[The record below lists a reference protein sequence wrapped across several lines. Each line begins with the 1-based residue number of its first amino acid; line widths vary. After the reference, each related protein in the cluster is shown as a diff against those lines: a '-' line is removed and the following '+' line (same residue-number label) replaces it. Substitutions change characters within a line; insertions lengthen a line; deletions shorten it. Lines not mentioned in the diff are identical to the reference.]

1 MAGFEAV
8 VRPMVLPNIRPASTR
23 VLPPQDDPEKGMCV
37 ISGGGGGPVDLP
49 FSFSVSYSSTAPVTE
64 TKRQFDKE
72 RVYRVDESGN
82 VDKFTYVDL
91 ERLSRVRL
99 EFPDGPQKLLFAEP
113 PKVDNVET
121 LEKDVTREA
130 T

>member
-1 MAGFEAV
+1 MAGFEVV
-8 VRPMVLPNIRPASTR
+8 VRPMVLPNIRPVPAR
-23 VLPPQDDPEKGMCV
+23 VLPPQDDPEKGIAV

-49 FSFSVSYSSTAPVTE
+49 YSFSVSYSSQAAATE

-72 RVYRVDESGN
+72 RVYRVDEKGN
-82 VDKFTYVDL
+82 VDKGTYVDL

-99 EFPDGPQKLLFAEP
+99 EFPDGPQKLLFADP

-121 LEKDVTREA
+121 LQKDVTRES